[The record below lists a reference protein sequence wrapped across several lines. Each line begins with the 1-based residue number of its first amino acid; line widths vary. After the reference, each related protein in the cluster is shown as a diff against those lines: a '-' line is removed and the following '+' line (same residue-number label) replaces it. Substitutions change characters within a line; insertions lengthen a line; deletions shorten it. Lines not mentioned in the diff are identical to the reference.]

1 MPPCFLWIF
10 MGAPYVEQLRQSQ
23 VLSAAFIAIT
33 AAVVG
38 VILNLAVWFALHVM
52 FKEVGTF
59 EAFGLRVAVP
69 DPMTLDPI
77 AVALVVTAL
86 IAVFVFPVGII
97 ALLGAAAVVGLGL
110 LGVGVIIV

>member
-10 MGAPYVEQLRQSQ
+10 MGAPYVEQFRQSQ
-23 VLSAAFIAIT
+23 VLSAGFVAIT
-33 AAVVG
+33 AVVG

-52 FKEVGTF
+52 FKKVGTF

>member
-1 MPPCFLWIF
+1 

-23 VLSAAFIAIT
+23 VLSAAFVAIT

-52 FKEVGTF
+52 FKDVGTF
-59 EAFGLRVAVP
+59 EVFGLRVAVP

>member
-1 MPPCFLWIF
+1 
-10 MGAPYVEQLRQSQ
+10 
-23 VLSAAFIAIT
+23 
-33 AAVVG
+33 
-38 VILNLAVWFALHVM
+38 M

-86 IAVFVFPVGII
+86 IAVFVFPWV
-97 ALLGAAAVVGLGL
+97 LSPC
-110 LGVGVIIV
+110 